1 MFIVPAFK
9 EDTVVKP
16 GRGKG
21 GLATMWK
28 KGLTKYVSKIK
39 CDIFRIQATK
49 FNFLNVE
56 SLVLNLYF
64 LADSQNNNMN
74 DLELL
79 SLLGEIDRILSTTE
93 CENVLLVGDISC
105 DFSRPTYFVQ
115 SILEHLQRRKAE
127 IFSGIC
133 QIMIEMKK

>member
-1 MFIVPAFK
+1 
-9 EDTVVKP
+9 
-16 GRGKG
+16 
-21 GLATMWK
+21 MWK

-64 LADSQNNNMN
+64 LVDSQNNNMN

-93 CENVLLVGDISC
+93 CKNVLLVGDINC
-105 DFSRPTYFVQ
+105 DFSRPSYFVQ
-115 SILEHLQRRKAE
+115 SIRTFAE
-127 IFSGIC
+127 EKG
-133 QIMIEMKK
+133 